1 MDLNALPRKDYL
13 TIGAAVLGA
22 GLGIMN
28 TWNTMSA
35 RRVRLKVL
43 PAHAV
48 VPSGDLLFSIEVI
61 NLSTFPVT
69 VKEVGFALTGDPG
82 RGAVTYPILPD
93 GEPWPRR
100 LEAREAVTVLC
111 NPLASFPTGTRIGK
125 AYARLTS
132 GEERRGSSPALRQLQ
147 AALATGSGMPI

>member
-1 MDLNALPRKDYL
+1 MDLNALPWKDFL
-13 TIGAAVLGA
+13 TLGAAVLGA

-35 RRVRLKVL
+35 RRVRLKML
-43 PAHAV
+43 PAHAMA
-48 VPSGDLLFSIEVI
+48 PSGAILFSIEVI

-69 VKEVGFALTGDPG
+69 VKEVGLDLPGDPG
-82 RGAVTYPILPD
+82 RGAVGMPILPD
-93 GEPWPRR
+93 GKPWPRR

-111 NPLASFPTGTRIGK
+111 DPLASFPAGTRVGK
-125 AYARLTS
+125 AYARLAS

-147 AALATGSGMPI
+147 AAIATGSGIAE